1 MSSTEP
7 AAPRTAPETAQP
19 PGVPAST
26 DSRAPTGPAVAPG
39 TPGTAVPRDAPD
51 PAAAPDTPTAPS
63 PSAVP
68 PTPRGR
74 GTLALALLAT
84 AHFALSVDFNIVYI
98 ALPEIGAALG
108 FTPSS
113 LQWVVNAFALG
124 YGGFLLLGG
133 RAVDRLGA
141 RRVLV
146 AGAVLMGAAS
156 VVGAL
161 AWNPAALVAA
171 RAAQGL
177 GAAALFPATLAL
189 VGSVFPTGPE
199 RVRAMAVWG
208 TAGAFGALAGG
219 AVGGVLTS
227 AFGWPSV
234 FWALVPLLLAV
245 ALLAPRALPADGR
258 RPSLT
263 GFDAPGAVAVTAGSL
278 LLVLGISR
286 GQSVGWASW
295 QSTGAVLLGLLAL
308 VALLLVER
316 RSADPL
322 LPPRLLANRSLLVTM
337 ALIFVLM
344 GAVNTLHYV
353 YTTHVQT
360 TLDLS
365 PLAAGLGFLPQGVAA
380 MLGSALLLP
389 PLLNRWGVRR
399 ALFAGT
405 AGVGLT
411 AVLFAAAVAADSYW
425 AMLPAVVLL
434 GVTAGTAYPI
444 VFAAAGAAVDDAEQG
459 VGSSAVS
466 TSQQIGGAVGLAA
479 LVAVADAASGAG
491 GAGLGAAALVGGLVT
506 AAAALLALAL
516 PRR

>member
-1 MSSTEP
+1 MSSTDP
-7 AAPRTAPETAQP
+7 AAPRTAPEPAQP
-19 PGVPAST
+19 QGVPAST
-26 DSRAPTGPAVAPG
+26 DTRAATGPAV
-39 TPGTAVPRDAPD
+39 TPGTTD
-51 PAAAPDTPTAPS
+51 PAAAPGTPTAPS
-63 PSAVP
+63 PSAAP
-68 PTPRGR
+68 PSPRGR
-74 GTLALALLAT
+74 GPLALALLAT

-108 FTPSS
+108 FTPAS

-189 VGSVFPTGPE
+189 VGSVFPAGPE

-234 FWALVPLLLAV
+234 FWVLVPLLLAV
-245 ALLAPRALPADGR
+245 ALLAPRALPADDR

-263 GFDAPGAVAVTAGSL
+263 GFDAPGAVAVTAGAL
-278 LLVLGISR
+278 LLVLGISQ

-308 VALLLVER
+308 GALLLVER

-360 TLDLS
+360 TLGLS

-479 LVAVADAASGAG
+479 LVAVADAASGTG
-491 GAGLGAAALVGGLVT
+491 GAGPGAAALVGGLVT